1 MVTDVKPLQ
10 PEKAPL
16 LIDVTLSGMVTD
28 VKPLQ
33 PEKAPLLIDVTLF
46 GMVTEVS
53 PLQYSKADSPMDVT
67 LLGIIVFE
75 HPFIK
80 VLVAVSIMALQLSRE
95 SYFGL
100 PLSTLIDVKPLQP
113 KKALS
118 PMDVT
123 LLGMVRD
130 VRPLQPEY
138 LQLIVYQ
145 YISIK
150 TVEK

>member
-1 MVTDVKPLQ
+1 
-10 PEKAPL
+10 
-16 LIDVTLSGMVTD
+16 
-28 VKPLQ
+28 
-33 PEKAPLLIDVTLF
+33 
-46 GMVTEVS
+46 MVTEVS

-123 LLGMVRD
+123 LPGMVRD
-130 VRPLQPEY
+130 VRPLQPEKACSPIDVTLPGMVRDVRP
-138 LQLIVYQ
+138 LQPQKDRKSV
-145 YISIK
+145 
-150 TVEK
+150 V

>member
-1 MVTDVKPLQ
+1 M
-10 PEKAPL
+10 
-16 LIDVTLSGMVTD
+16 
-28 VKPLQ
+28 
-33 PEKAPLLIDVTLF
+33 
-46 GMVTEVS
+46 
-53 PLQYSKADSPMDVT
+53 T

-130 VRPLQPEY
+130 VRPLQPEKACSPIDVTLPGMVRDVRP
-138 LQLIVYQ
+138 LQP
-145 YISIK
+145 
-150 TVEK
+150 EKACSPIDVTPPGMASDVRPLQP